1 MSRSDRSISE
11 QALVIVLRIMAAFEL
26 AALGAVFLPTR
37 WMAGIHAGLGLGP
50 FPDAPLTEYLTRSLS
65 ALYAFHGAVLLFLSF
80 HVRRHLAVVALWGWL
95 TLVMGAGMLILDLV
109 VGMPLGWTLAEGPS
123 ILVVGSL
130 LVLLSRRLQ
139 ARLGAPR

>member
-1 MSRSDRSISE
+1 MSQADRWTSE
-11 QALVIVLRIMAAFEL
+11 RALVIVLRIMAAFEL

-50 FPDAPLTEYLTRSLS
+50 FPNAPLTEYLTRSLS

-80 HVRRHLAVVALWGWL
+80 HVRQHLAVVAFWGRL
-95 TLVMGAGMLILDLV
+95 TLAMGAGMLALDFA

-123 ILVVGSL
+123 VLIVGSL
-130 LVLLSRRLQ
+130 LVLLSHRLR
-139 ARLGAPR
+139 ATIELP